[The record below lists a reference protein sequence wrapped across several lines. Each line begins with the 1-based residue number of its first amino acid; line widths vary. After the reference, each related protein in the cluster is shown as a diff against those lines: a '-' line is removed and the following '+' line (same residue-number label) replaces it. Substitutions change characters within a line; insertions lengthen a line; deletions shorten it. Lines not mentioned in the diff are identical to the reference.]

1 MTEPD
6 THATP
11 PAGPTPHAAA
21 DLHDGP
27 VHDAVDHGEDHGHD
41 DHAHGAEALGPI
53 DTWAWGAGALGLVV
67 ALIMVFCF
75 GLATSGVPAG

>member
-11 PAGPTPHAAA
+11 PAEPPHDTATETHSEPG
-21 DLHDGP
+21 HDEVG
-27 VHDAVDHGEDHGHD
+27 GHD

-53 DTWAWGAGALGLVV
+53 DTWAWGAGALGLAV
-67 ALIMVFCF
+67 AAIMIFAFV
-75 GLATSGVPAG
+75 LATSGVPAG